1 MKNTTPQQKR
11 LRRRVRSRARMQ
23 GTAQR
28 PRLSVFRSLRGM
40 SAQIIDDVAGHTLV
54 SVNSKKDVDTKVDAG
69 ERSGKTAVSY
79 RLGQAIAKKAI
90 AAGIT
95 TIVFDRSGYNYHGRV
110 QALADGA
117 RDGGLKF

>member
-1 MKNTTPQQKR
+1 MKKTTAQQKR
-11 LRRRVRSRARMQ
+11 LRRRVRSRARME
-23 GTAQR
+23 GTAER

-40 SAQIIDDVAGHTLV
+40 SAQVIDDIAGKTLV
-54 SVNSKKDVDTKVDAG
+54 SVNSKKDADTKADAG
-69 ERSGKTAVSY
+69 ERTGKTAIAY
-79 RLGQAIAKKAI
+79 RLGQSLAKKAVES
-90 AAGIT
+90 GIT